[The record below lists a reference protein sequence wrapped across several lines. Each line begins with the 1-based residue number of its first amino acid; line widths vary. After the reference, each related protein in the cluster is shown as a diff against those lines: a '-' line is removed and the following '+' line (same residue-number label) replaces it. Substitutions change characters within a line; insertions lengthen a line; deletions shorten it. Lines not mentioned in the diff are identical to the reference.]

1 MTKPTQELNE
11 TPVRYFIAV
20 KLSDDAKKEIRNVF
34 GPLLGNIDGRA
45 VPDEG
50 LHLTLKFL
58 GGLSEE
64 KIECAK
70 KIVSEA
76 AAEFSSFRVS
86 LGKTGS
92 FPARKPK
99 VLWAGVRKGREELAA
114 LSKFVS
120 LRAKESLGIP
130 KDSKEFIP
138 HITLCRL
145 SSKRAPKD
153 FYSLRFIS
161 SFTAEKL
168 FLIRSELHL
177 SGARY
182 RDIFA
187 AKFPNSR
194 GEASQ

>member
-58 GGLSEE
+58 GGLREE
-64 KIECAK
+64 KIESAK

>member
-64 KIECAK
+64 KIESAK

-161 SFTAEKL
+161 SFTVEKL

>member
-1 MTKPTQELNE
+1 M
-11 TPVRYFIAV
+11 RCFIAV
-20 KLSDDAKKEIRNVF
+20 DLPEKVKDVIVQIQNNLEKKNLFSGKLIEKEN
-34 GPLLGNIDGRA
+34 
-45 VPDEG
+45 

-64 KIECAK
+64 KIESAK

>member
-64 KIECAK
+64 KIESAK